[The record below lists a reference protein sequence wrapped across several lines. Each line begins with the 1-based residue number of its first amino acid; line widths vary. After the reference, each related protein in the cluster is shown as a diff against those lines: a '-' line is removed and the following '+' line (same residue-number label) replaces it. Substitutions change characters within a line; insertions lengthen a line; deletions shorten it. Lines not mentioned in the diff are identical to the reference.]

1 VKLRPA
7 EVPSQQERERA
18 SARAKGKE
26 KERENA
32 QNATAGSSRTTSRS
46 KKRSRRADE
55 DSDDAE
61 DDAEDEEAL
70 EEDCDAGCLVQ
81 DTQVSLGE
89 DGGGILGSY
98 EPFKG
103 CVITATG
110 VDKVCWPVYPKGMLM
125 KTYCVQ
131 SELFEKARKLGAK
144 TEGAFTDQV
153 THLIAL
159 EPEGAKYKARSHP
172 STMLLVRLITR
183 FMGL

>member
-7 EVPSQQERERA
+7 EAPSQQEKERA

-26 KERENA
+26 KEQENA

-110 VDKVCWPVYPKGMLM
+110 VDKVCWPVYAKGMLM
-125 KTYCVQ
+125 ENLLC
-131 SELFEKARKLGAK
+131 SERTVRKGPQ
-144 TEGAFTDQV
+144 TRCEDGGSI
-153 THLIAL
+153 HR
-159 EPEGAKYKARSHP
+159 PGHP
-172 STMLLVRLITR
+172 SHCSRTGGGKV
-183 FMGL
+183 